1 MSSHKVNVYFGEK
14 VVGRV
19 AYNTNLDIWNGSN
32 WQNGGP
38 GRHLGITKLK
48 KPVEGLS
55 FVLIYGTQWEGERNY
70 AELVSDTDALQAIL
84 RAGKDDLLE
93 KYFSNHRVDLEEI

>member
-1 MSSHKVNVYFGEK
+1 MTVNVYYGEK

-19 AYNTNLDIWNGSN
+19 EYNGKLDYWDGHNWTSGST
-32 WQNGGP
+32 

-55 FVLIYGTQWEGERNY
+55 FVLIYGTQWYGERDR
-70 AELVSDTDALQAIL
+70 AELVDKESALQAFL
-84 RAGKDDLLE
+84 RNDKTELLE
-93 KYFSNHRVDLEEI
+93 KYFPDYDPNMEEIHP